1 MSVAL
6 ANPSV
11 IVNNEPWL
19 VVPNSVVYDEG
30 LGEQTMRAASSGGG
44 QTEQVYSENVEE
56 NFGGVKFQIFPDPEW
71 IDKLRAVKANRNENV
86 VTVTGDVVDRGTTKS
101 LRRTFTNA
109 AIFTNY
115 NPFLNIDIIFY
126 YRPLC
131 DNIFFYIRAGSHGY
145 VFPKD

>member
-1 MSVAL
+1 MTVAL

-19 VVPNSVVYDEG
+19 IVPNSVTFDEG

-56 NFGGVKFQIFPDPEW
+56 NFGGVKFQIYPDPEW

-86 VTVTGDVVDRGTTKS
+86 VTVTGSVVDRGTTKT
-101 LRRTFTNA
+101 LTRTFTNA
-109 AIFTNY
+109 AI
-115 NPFLNIDIIFY
+115 LNKYEIPLGADTVIDVEVTSD
-126 YRPLC
+126 P
-131 DNIFFYIRAGSHGY
+131 AS
-145 VFPKD
+145 